1 MVPVMEYGK
10 FKRGINLMEQQ
21 DIKWNYHRQ
30 MDSYRTQV
38 GKVLGWRQALTLEV
52 TEDVRKS
59 KGKGNRVKPEG
70 KDLGGFHS

>member
-1 MVPVMEYGK
+1 MVPVMEFGK

-38 GKVLGWRQALTLEV
+38 GKALG
-52 TEDVRKS
+52 
-59 KGKGNRVKPEG
+59 
-70 KDLGGFHS
+70 